1 MSNKCLKTIDT
12 NKCIRY
18 NLSVIEGRCYYGK
31 VLKKGFSLLGIYII
45 FLIIVFLMSDRIMRL
60 DKQDVYRNTNG
71 SVTIIK

>member
-1 MSNKCLKTIDT
+1 M
-12 NKCIRY
+12 
-18 NLSVIEGRCYYGK
+18 EK

-45 FLIIVFLMSDRIMRL
+45 FLMSDRIMRL

>member
-1 MSNKCLKTIDT
+1 M
-12 NKCIRY
+12 
-18 NLSVIEGRCYYGK
+18 GK

>member
-1 MSNKCLKTIDT
+1 M
-12 NKCIRY
+12 
-18 NLSVIEGRCYYGK
+18 EK

-45 FLIIVFLMSDRIMRL
+45 FLIIVFLMRDRIMRL

>member
-1 MSNKCLKTIDT
+1 M
-12 NKCIRY
+12 
-18 NLSVIEGRCYYGK
+18 EK

-45 FLIIVFLMSDRIMRL
+45 FLIVFLMSDRIMRL

>member
-1 MSNKCLKTIDT
+1 M
-12 NKCIRY
+12 
-18 NLSVIEGRCYYGK
+18 EK

-45 FLIIVFLMSDRIMRL
+45 FLIIVFLSDRIMRL

>member
-1 MSNKCLKTIDT
+1 M
-12 NKCIRY
+12 
-18 NLSVIEGRCYYGK
+18 EK

-60 DKQDVYRNTNG
+60 DKQDVYRNING

>member
-1 MSNKCLKTIDT
+1 M
-12 NKCIRY
+12 
-18 NLSVIEGRCYYGK
+18 EK

-45 FLIIVFLMSDRIMRL
+45 FLIVAYFDVADRIMRL

>member
-1 MSNKCLKTIDT
+1 M
-12 NKCIRY
+12 
-18 NLSVIEGRCYYGK
+18 EK

-60 DKQDVYRNTNG
+60 DKQDVYMNTNG

>member
-1 MSNKCLKTIDT
+1 M
-12 NKCIRY
+12 
-18 NLSVIEGRCYYGK
+18 EK

-60 DKQDVYRNTNG
+60 ATQGIYRNTNG

>member
-1 MSNKCLKTIDT
+1 M
-12 NKCIRY
+12 
-18 NLSVIEGRCYYGK
+18 EK

-60 DKQDVYRNTNG
+60 DKQDVYRNG

>member
-1 MSNKCLKTIDT
+1 M
-12 NKCIRY
+12 
-18 NLSVIEGRCYYGK
+18 EK

-60 DKQDVYRNTNG
+60 DKQVVYRNTNG

>member
-1 MSNKCLKTIDT
+1 M
-12 NKCIRY
+12 
-18 NLSVIEGRCYYGK
+18 EK

-45 FLIIVFLMSDRIMRL
+45 FLIIFLMSDRIMRL